1 MLEDYFT
8 QDLKEGEE
16 VVVILRKHWASFLWP
31 ILKTFIILV
40 IPFFLVF
47 FLFSTLWGMIVF
59 FVWISIGFAYGL
71 HKWIT
76 WYFDSFVITNWR
88 IVNIDQRGLLSRSV
102 SETSF
107 RNIQDVTYEIHG
119 LMPTAF
125 NYGSVKVQTAS
136 SDGSLMISSIPEPKS
151 VQDLILELQAK
162 SGSKGGEKMSAS
174 ELISFINKAK
184 DEDQTGDAKDNR
196 EEEGIDE
203 EKNYPSF

>member
-1 MLEDYFT
+1 MFEDYFT

-16 VVVILRKHWASFLWP
+16 VVIILRKHWASFLWP
-31 ILKTFIILV
+31 ILKTFTILV

-47 FLFSTLWGMIVF
+47 FLFATLWGMIVF

-88 IVNIDQRGLLSRSV
+88 IINIDQRGLFSRSV
-102 SETSF
+102 SETNL

-119 LMPTAF
+119 LMATAF
-125 NYGSVKVQTAS
+125 NYGSVKVQTAG
-136 SDGSLMISSIPEPKS
+136 SDGTLKISSIPEPKS
-151 VQDLILELQAK
+151 VQDLILELQTK
-162 SGSKGGEKMSAS
+162 VSKQGGEKMSAE

-184 DEDQTGDAKDNR
+184 DEDQAGDTMDNR
-196 EEEGIDE
+196 EEKSVDE
-203 EKNYPSF
+203 KNNYPSF